1 MALRQEGEVGVKPKR
16 MAGGR
21 KPPHRSSHYWS
32 RRRGA
37 WLAGHYWL
45 DKLIGFFLG
54 YEVRRIK
61 FQRRSKHLPLRRRF
75 PQDSNPHQQTDENH
89 RPEQKQQRS
98 DHDLRR

>member
-1 MALRQEGEVGVKPKR
+1 MPRKCVSQ
-16 MAGGR
+16 GGR
-21 KPPHRSSHYWS
+21 KPPHRSDRYWD

-61 FQRRSKHLPLRRRF
+61 FQRRRPRKGDTQKESRSLNA
-75 PQDSNPHQQTDENH
+75 DSW
-89 RPEQKQQRS
+89 RPDTRK
-98 DHDLRR
+98 